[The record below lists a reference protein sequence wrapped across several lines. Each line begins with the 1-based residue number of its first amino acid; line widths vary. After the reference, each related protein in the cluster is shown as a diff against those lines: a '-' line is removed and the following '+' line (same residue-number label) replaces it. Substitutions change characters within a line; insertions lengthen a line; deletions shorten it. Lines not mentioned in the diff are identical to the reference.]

1 MISHAAATDIPMAHP
16 ITPPKLAA
24 IQKRQKVNLWFKK
37 FLKLSYPAY
46 QQLCNVGL

>member
-24 IQKRQKVNLWFKK
+24 IRKVIK
-37 FLKLSYPAY
+37 FIYLVHVLRINKIVIPIMSTI
-46 QQLCNVGL
+46 V

>member
-24 IQKRQKVNLWFKK
+24 IRKSHEIHSFIYGLRINKVIIP
-37 FLKLSYPAY
+37 SMSTI
-46 QQLCNVGL
+46 V